1 MRTTGVLGAMALALT
16 LLAVTPADAAEISF
30 AAPAAP
36 TGGVV
41 AVPVGE
47 AGVGA
52 GPAAAV
58 DAATGGALARALAA
72 SGFAGREGA
81 SQTFY
86 ALGPFERV
94 VVVGTGAGE
103 LDARRLAD
111 LGGTTI
117 QALSGVAAAELHL
130 EGLATSVPDAAAHVA
145 LGVELGSYQFN
156 AYRAG
161 EVPADTRLTVRTADA
176 PAVTAR
182 FTRDLAGLASSVT
195 FARDLIGEPANTIY
209 PETFVERTRTAFR
222 GLPNVRFEVLDER
235 RIAALGMGA
244 LQGVGQGSA
253 RPPRL
258 LLVHYTGDAGGAAPV
273 AFVGKGITF
282 DTGGISLKDAA
293 GMWRMKYD
301 MSGAAISVAAVRALA
316 ARGAR
321 VNAIGVAALAENMPS
336 GSAMRPGDIV
346 RTMSGKTVEVINT
359 DAEGRLVLADAL
371 TYVQRTYRPRAV
383 INIATLTGAI
393 RTALGDDYAG
403 LYGNDD
409 ALAAAVT
416 RAGEATGELV
426 WRMPLHPSLRE
437 EVKSKFADLTNA
449 VEGGLGGANF
459 AAQFIAEF
467 IEPET
472 RWAHL
477 DIAST
482 AWGARGPTVP
492 TDAVAFGVRLFDELV
507 RAEFERR

>member
-1 MRTTGVLGAMALALT
+1 MGGLGAMVLAAALWAPG
-16 LLAVTPADAAEISF
+16 AADAADISF
-30 AAPAAP
+30 APSMAP

-41 AVPVGE
+41 VVPVGE
-47 AGVGA
+47 AGVGN

-58 DAATGGALARALAA
+58 DAAAGGALARALTA
-72 SGFAGREGA
+72 SGFTGREGA

-111 LGGTTI
+111 LGGTAI
-117 QALSGVAAAELHL
+117 QALSGVAAADLL
-130 EGLATSVPDAAAHVA
+130 VDGLATTVPDAAAHVA
-145 LGVELGSYQFN
+145 LGAELGSYRFDVYLG
-156 AYRAG
+156 A
-161 EVPADTRLTVRTADA
+161 EPPAPTRLTVRGAAPDA
-176 PAVTAR
+176 ASTR
-182 FTRDLAGLASSVT
+182 FTRDLSGLARSVA

-209 PETFVERTRTAFR
+209 PGSFVERTRVAFR

-258 LLVHYTGDAGGAAPV
+258 LLVHYTGDPGGAAPV

-301 MSGAAISVAAVRALA
+301 MSGAAISVGAVRALA

-336 GSAMRPGDIV
+336 GAAMRPGDIV
-346 RTMSGKTVEVINT
+346 RTMSGKTIEVLNT

-371 TYVQRTYRPRAV
+371 TYVQRTYRPSAV
-383 INIATLTGAI
+383 VNIATLTGAI

-403 LYGNDD
+403 LYANDD

-437 EVKSKFADLTNA
+437 EVKSKFADLQNVA
-449 VEGGLGGANF
+449 EGGLGGANF

-467 IEPET
+467 IEPGT

-482 AWGARGPTVP
+482 AWGVRGPTVP

-507 RAEFERR
+507 RSEFERR